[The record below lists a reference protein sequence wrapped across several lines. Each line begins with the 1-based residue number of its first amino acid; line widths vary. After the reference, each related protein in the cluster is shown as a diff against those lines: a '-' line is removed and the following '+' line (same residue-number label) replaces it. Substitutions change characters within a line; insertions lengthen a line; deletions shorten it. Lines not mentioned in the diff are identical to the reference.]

1 MNATTT
7 TTATTT
13 TISLGELIVWALQEA
28 SKTYNINV
36 PRYIDIINRMEES
49 HYRVSTFNEFYS
61 YYDPL
66 LRKIKS
72 QLSEVEFNQ
81 LVNNKNTLCGMILN
95 IFNQVV

>member
-1 MNATTT
+1 MNAVTTT
-7 TTATTT
+7 VT
-13 TISLGELIVWALQEA
+13 LGELIMWALQEA

-49 HYRVSTFNEFYS
+49 KYHVSTFNEFYS

-66 LRKIKS
+66 LQKTRS
-72 QLSEVEFNQ
+72 MLSEVEYNQ
-81 LVNNKNTLCGMILN
+81 LLNNKNTLCGMVLN